1 MIAGFASAMI
11 PAWVVFRLLSDN
23 RVDLTL
29 LFILYFTCGLTVAIL
44 KSIKSRFDTYWG
56 TILVPS
62 LLWAVV
68 LYTRSPEASMKSLV
82 YHLGFSFTL
91 VSITYLLA
99 YIGYRLWPVVEE
111 NHSEDKEQGK

>member
-68 LYTRSPEASMKSLV
+68 LYAGVPESSMKRSM
-82 YHLGFSFTL
+82 YHLGFSFML

-99 YIGYRLWPVVEE
+99 YIGYRLWPTADE
-111 NHSEDKEQGK
+111 SGSL